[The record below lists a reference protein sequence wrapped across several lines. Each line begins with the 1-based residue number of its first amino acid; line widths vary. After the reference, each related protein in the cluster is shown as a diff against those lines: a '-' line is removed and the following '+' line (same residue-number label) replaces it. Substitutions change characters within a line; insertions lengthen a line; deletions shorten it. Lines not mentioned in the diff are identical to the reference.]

1 MSANLIR
8 LLRIWWIEH
17 HNNYIHCNLG
27 VLRHLLKLIFLWEK
41 KASNKDTAYGQI
53 GNKCI
58 KESDSATLSVFVC
71 FLSHCLSICPCLA
84 CTHTVLPLVS
94 LSQNFVAFQPHWWHD
109 SEDGLMTFFWLSRKG
124 LDRGWIAMK
133 FFHSRLMT
141 MVIPRLSLF
150 TANKHMLTC
159 MLN

>member
-27 VLRHLLKLIFLWEK
+27 VLRHLSKLIFLWEK

-109 SEDGLMTFFWLSRKG
+109 SGDGLMTFFLAFTERSWSRMDCHEIFSQPINDFG
-124 LDRGWIAMK
+124 DPSTVPLY
-133 FFHSRLMT
+133 
-141 MVIPRLSLF
+141 
-150 TANKHMLTC
+150 C
-159 MLN
+159 